1 MKLTIL
7 TDKLSWMGVYSRRL
21 GDIFC
26 RNGHTCSVIQSKN
39 DICKGDVA
47 FFLGCFQL
55 IDKELLSLNRH
66 NIVVHESALP
76 EGKGWS
82 PITWQILEGKSV
94 VPITL
99 FEAVEK
105 VDAGDVY
112 IRDEIRLD
120 GTELIEEIREK
131 QANKTIE
138 MCILFVKNM
147 HTLDGKKQQ
156 GESTFYR
163 RRKPEDSELD
173 INKTINEQFNLL
185 RVIDNERYPAFFVKN
200 RVKYILNIRK
210 ADG

>member
-1 MKLTIL
+1 
-7 TDKLSWMGVYSRRL
+7 
-21 GDIFC
+21 
-26 RNGHTCSVIQSKN
+26 VIQSKN

-55 IDKELLSLNRH
+55 IDKELLSRNKH

-82 PITWQILEGKSV
+82 PITWQILEGKNLI
-94 VPITL
+94 PIAL
-99 FEAVEK
+99 FEAVDK

-112 IRDEIRLD
+112 IRDEIQLD

-131 QANKTIE
+131 QGNKTIE
-138 MCILFVKNM
+138 MCLLFVKNM
-147 HTLDGKKQQ
+147 RTLEGKKQE

-163 RRKPEDSELD
+163 RRRSEDSELD

-185 RVIDNERYPAFFVKN
+185 RVVDNERYPAFFVKN
-200 RVKYILNIRK
+200 GIKYILSIRK
-210 ADG
+210 AGG